1 MCNNILNI
9 LKFIIKF
16 NKYIIIVIDL
26 EHFQNF
32 PHCGVHLKRWKES
45 TSGEEKKWTHVS
57 IEMNK
62 WKYNR
67 VNLYTNNPLSFP
79 PAKIYSS
86 IYHQPESRQFSHSLI
101 TLWQSFILEFHFA
114 SWQYFFFQQKVKN
127 FCCSRFLKFL
137 VRTNFCNLLFKQQN
151 INKEQNLTC

>member
-1 MCNNILNI
+1 M
-9 LKFIIKF
+9 
-16 NKYIIIVIDL
+16 
-26 EHFQNF
+26 E
-32 PHCGVHLKRWKES
+32 KES

-101 TLWQSFILEFHFA
+101 ILWQSFILEFHFA
-114 SWQYFFFQQKVKN
+114 SWQYFFFSTESEKFFAVQDFWNFWWELIFAIFFSSNRTSTRNKTWHFKN
-127 FCCSRFLKFL
+127 FLPVKLKQTWL
-137 VRTNFCNLLFKQQN
+137 QTPDSLK
-151 INKEQNLTC
+151 